1 MSELT
6 SQPAV
11 LSFPPSGGNHQG
23 HPPITITIKNAADFA
38 AFCETFQ
45 GLNAG
50 NAQAPEN
57 NIDTTSPVSSKSTNQ
72 RLTNDDMNM
81 KTFANFDS
89 VMRNLNL
96 AQTPK
101 ETAVGGTR
109 HEGDAQGN
117 ISPLTASTPA
127 SGNPFDEP
135 PDTNSDPITHQKEE
149 DRLLGVPQTLMGYG
163 PRGNSTEAPI
173 VIHDQCYFDTWP
185 NGKEEDTLPSDL
197 AKNDQRAKASAA
209 YVQNFG
215 IPELTSIIDEPKNI
229 KDVLTMGTS
238 TELIIAVNGTKFSVP
253 IALIL
258 GEKLTEE
265 NRIDLSSLLTAI
277 TTKLYTGKGLTDS
290 TARTYL
296 DNLKRAQDAAPI
308 ARILFQNII
317 KKLRS
322 DVLKAL
328 AKFCVV
334 RQWYVLHTKVQ
345 QLLKELNDD
354 GVDLNEVFTGA
365 NSKAWNAYLS
375 ILWKKFH
382 VSAADHKTLVENYNK
397 KLISTVTLRKF
408 SMHRISQ
415 LIEEHST
422 LVISGKRHM
431 HSIARLLDPLVLVS
445 ELMREKPNSV
455 EGMGIQAILSKKD
468 LHEFIESGLLP
479 EADVIAAIDGELAD
493 VRKSCSDERA
503 LVTKNVSTA
512 GKQETVDD
520 DEHDDGGKN
529 RRNRGA
535 PGAHKPRGCAN
546 LLTRT
551 PIQDYIVKQRFAQKA
566 ADGRSF
572 CIAYNIASQ
581 TLSKSHEEAEQACR
595 DYNGEPEHGSCKK
608 NCSHTFMDLSGFS
621 SKTKK
626 GKNGE

>member
-1 MSELT
+1 MNGTKSH
-6 SQPAV
+6 PAV
-11 LSFPPSGGNHQG
+11 LSSPPSEGNPQG
-23 HPPITITIKNAADFA
+23 HPPLTITITNPAELAEFYEAIQRVRAEK
-38 AFCETFQ
+38 
-45 GLNAG
+45 
-50 NAQAPEN
+50 AQAQEN
-57 NIDTTSPVSSKSTNQ
+57 NIDTTSPVNRKSTNQ
-72 RLTNDDMNM
+72 RLTNDDTNM

-109 HEGDAQGN
+109 HEVDAQGN
-117 ISPLTASTPA
+117 ISPLTASTPT
-127 SGNPFDEP
+127 SGNPFDEL

-149 DRLLGVPQTLMGYG
+149 DRLAGVPQTLVGYG

-173 VIHDQCYFDTWP
+173 VIHDQQYFDTWP

-238 TELIIAVNGTKFSVP
+238 TELIIAVNGTKFSAP
-253 IALIL
+253 IAIIL

-265 NRIDLSSLLTAI
+265 NRIEHSSLLTAI
-277 TTKLYTGKGLTDS
+277 TTKLYTGKGLADS
-290 TARTYL
+290 TARMYL
-296 DNLKRAQDAAPI
+296 DNLKRAQDAATI

-375 ILWKKFH
+375 ILWKKFY
-382 VSAADHKTLVENYNK
+382 VSEADHKTLVENYNK

-408 SMHRISQ
+408 SMNRISQ

-431 HSIARLLDPLVLVS
+431 HSTARLLDPLVLVS
-445 ELMREKPNSV
+445 ELMREKPNNV
-455 EGMGIQAILSKKD
+455 EGIGIQAILSKKD
-468 LHEFIESGLLP
+468 LREFIESGLLP
-479 EADVIAAIDGELAD
+479 EADVIDAIDGELAD

-503 LVTKNVSTA
+503 LVTK
-512 GKQETVDD
+512 TVDD
-520 DEHDDGGKN
+520 DEQDDGGKN
-529 RRNRGA
+529 HRNRGA

-595 DYNGEPEHGSCKK
+595 DYNGAPEYGCCKK
-608 NCSHTFMDLSGFS
+608 NCSHTLMDLSGFS